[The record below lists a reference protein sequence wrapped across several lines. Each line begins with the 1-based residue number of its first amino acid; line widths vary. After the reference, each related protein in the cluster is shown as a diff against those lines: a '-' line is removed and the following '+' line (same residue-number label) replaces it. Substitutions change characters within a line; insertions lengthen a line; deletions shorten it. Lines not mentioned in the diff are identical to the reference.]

1 MYKKKNQI
9 IENILLK
16 FPKLSRTFYKYSV
29 NNKLGK
35 FLKDFQLK
43 NKINFV
49 YDIGA
54 FKGEWSNFYKNT
66 SLTKSNFILFEANK
80 EHIRNI
86 DNSKFQI
93 FNVVLSDKKKEVR
106 FYNNKNSSGDS
117 YYKENTYH
125 HKDLEPEVVS
135 TSTLDDLVKE
145 NNLSLPDFIKIDT
158 QGSEL
163 DILKGS
169 TNSLLNCKL
178 IYLECPLARLNLNDL
193 NIQDYLNFLNKI
205 GFIPQEV
212 CEIHYFHEFLVQID
226 ILFIKKDFYTNNN
239 YENDLVKS
247 LFNK

>member
-9 IENILLK
+9 IEKILLK
-16 FPKLSRTFYKYSV
+16 FPKLSRTFYKYSI

-35 FLKDFQLK
+35 FLKNFQRN
-43 NKINFV
+43 NKINCV

-66 SLTKSNFILFEANK
+66 SLADSKFILFEANK
-80 EHIRNI
+80 EHIK
-86 DNSKFQI
+86 DLEKNSFQY
-93 FNVVLSDKKKEVR
+93 FNAILSDEKKKVK

-117 YYKENTYH
+117 YYRENTYH
-125 HKDLEPEVVS
+125 HKDLKPNEVL
-135 TSTLDDLVKE
+135 TNTLDDLVKE
-145 NNLSLPDFIKIDT
+145 NNLTLPDFIKIDT

-169 TNSLLNCKL
+169 TNSLSNCKL
-178 IYLECPLARLNLNDL
+178 IYLECPIAKLNLNNL
-193 NIQDYLNFLNKI
+193 NISDYLNFLNKI
-205 GFIPQEV
+205 GFIPQEI
-212 CEIHYFHEFLVQID
+212 CEIHYFHKFLVQID

-239 YENDLVKS
+239 YENDLLKS